1 MQALYLRIMKCHI
14 RLFFCALI
22 FLTLVTAGY
31 GQGASAK
38 IDSLQQ
44 VLSGKGL
51 DDRKRVDI
59 LNELG
64 YLYWV
69 INSRESVAY
78 GKNALALADSIQY
91 HSGAALARRVLGVG
105 YWTQGDLKLALEN
118 LNEAEEIYLQEG
130 DREGAANCLMNTGMV
145 YADIQEYRKAL
156 DIYNRSIQKFTE
168 LGLNGR
174 IATTFTKIGTV
185 LMEQGKLEDA
195 KEYFTNAL
203 QMHAREGFIYGQAE
217 AQNRLGTLFL
227 LEGEQEQAEHHLRRA
242 KALSEHID
250 DRDGLISSQIQFGKL
265 LRLQGKLEEARL
277 ELEKALDVAEAR
289 RLKKYQLLA
298 LQELKLLEKKSGNLE
313 KALRYYDDYISLKDS
328 IYDTNKSK
336 QIAALEFANELED
349 KDKEVAMLLER
360 ERLDTYIKWGL
371 LAGVVSLTVIS
382 LLIIHNQRQQ
392 SARNKEL
399 MASREA
405 LAKSALENAR
415 LREKELQN
423 QLDFKNRELT
433 AYALNFMQKNDLLQ
447 ELQEKL
453 KALKQ
458 GTPAL
463 QKKSLTEL
471 ESLIRS
477 HSSIDR
483 DWEDFKMVFEEVHPD
498 FHMRLLEN
506 HPELSA
512 NDLKICALTRLNLNI
527 KETAGI
533 LNISPESVKTA
544 RYRLRK
550 KLGLGP
556 EEELLPYLL
565 RLESATYPTGR
576 QVDIGT

>member
-1 MQALYLRIMKCHI
+1 MQTLYLLTMKCRI
-14 RLFFCALI
+14 RLFICSLI
-22 FLTLVTAGY
+22 FLTLAIAVN
-31 GQGASAK
+31 GQAASAS

-44 VLSGKGL
+44 LLSGKSL
-51 DDRKRVDI
+51 DDRKRIDV

-69 INSRESVAY
+69 INSRQSVYY
-78 GKNALALADSIQY
+78 GNKAFALADSIQY
-91 HSGAALARRVLGVG
+91 LSGAALARRVLGVG

-118 LNEAEEIYLQEG
+118 LNEAEELYLQEG
-130 DREGAANCLMNTGMV
+130 DQEGAANCLMNTGMV
-145 YADIQEYRKAL
+145 YADIQEYGKAL

-195 KEYFTNAL
+195 REYFTNAL
-203 QMHAREGFIYGQAE
+203 QMHAREGFTYGQAE

-227 LEGEQEQAEHHLRRA
+227 LEGETEQAEHHLRRA

-250 DRDGLISSQIQFGKL
+250 DRDGLISSQIQFGKM
-265 LRLQGKLEEARL
+265 LRLQGNNEEARQ
-277 ELEKALDVAEAR
+277 ELEQALVVADEK

-298 LQELKLLEKKSGNLE
+298 LRELKLLEKQSGNLE
-313 KALRYYDDYISLKDS
+313 KALLYYDDYLNLKDS

-349 KDKEVAMLLER
+349 KDKEVAMLQEK
-360 ERLDTYIKWGL
+360 ERLDSYIKWGL
-371 LAGVVSLTVIS
+371 LSGVIALTVIS

-392 SARNKEL
+392 SARNREL

-405 LAKSALENAR
+405 LAKSALENSR
-415 LREKELQN
+415 LRENELQN

-433 AYALNFMQKNDLLQ
+433 AYALNFIQKNDLLQ
-447 ELQEKL
+447 ELHEKVRSI
-453 KALKQ
+453 KM
-458 GTPAL
+458 GTPAD
-463 QKKSLTEL
+463 QKKSLAEL
-471 ESLIRS
+471 ESLIRT

-498 FHMRLLEN
+498 FHMKLMET
-506 HPELSA
+506 HSELSA

-565 RLESATYPTGR
+565 RLESSAFTPGSR
-576 QVDIGT
+576 

>member
-91 HSGAALARRVLGVG
+91 RSGAALARRVLGVG

>member
-1 MQALYLRIMKCHI
+1 MQIVYLRIMKCHL
-14 RLFFCALI
+14 RLFICSVI
-22 FLTLVTAGY
+22 FLNLVTAVY
-31 GQGASAK
+31 GQGASAS

-44 VLSGKGL
+44 ILSGKSL
-51 DDRKRVDI
+51 DDRERVDV

-69 INSRESVAY
+69 INSRESVIY
-78 GKNALALADSIQY
+78 GNKAFALADSINY
-91 HSGAALARRVLGVG
+91 LSGAALARRVLGVG
-105 YWTQGDLKLALEN
+105 YWTQGELKPALEN
-118 LNEAEEIYLQEG
+118 LNEAEELYLQEG

-145 YADIQEYRKAL
+145 YADIQEYGKAL

-195 KEYFTNAL
+195 REYFTNAL
-203 QMHAREGFIYGQAE
+203 QMHAREGFAYGQAE

-227 LEGEQEQAEHHLRRA
+227 LEGETEQAEHHLRRA

-250 DRDGLISSQIQFGKL
+250 DRDGLISSQIQFGIM
-265 LRLQGKLEEARL
+265 LRLQGNYEEARE
-277 ELEKALDVAEAR
+277 ELEQALEVAEDR

-298 LQELKLLEKKSGNLE
+298 LQELKLLEKQRGNLE
-313 KALRYYDDYISLKDS
+313 KALLYYDDYLILKDS

-349 KDKEVAMLLER
+349 KDKEVAILQEK
-360 ERLDTYIKWGL
+360 ERLDSYIKWGL
-371 LAGVVSLTVIS
+371 LAGVIALTVIS

-392 SARNKEL
+392 TARNKEL

-415 LREKELQN
+415 LRENELQN
-423 QLDFKNRELT
+423 QLDYKNRELT
-433 AYALNFMQKNDLLQ
+433 AYALNFIQKNDLLQ
-447 ELQEKL
+447 ELHEKVRSI
-453 KALKQ
+453 KM
-458 GTPAL
+458 GTPAD
-463 QKKSLTEL
+463 QKKSLAEL
-471 ESLIRS
+471 ESLIRT

-498 FHMRLLEN
+498 FHMKLVEN

-550 KLGLGP
+550 KLGLEP
-556 EEELLPYLL
+556 DEELLPYLL
-565 RLESATYPTGR
+565 RLESSALAPGSR
-576 QVDIGT
+576 

>member
-14 RLFFCALI
+14 RLFFCSLI
-22 FLTLVTAGY
+22 VMTLVTGVN
-31 GQGASAK
+31 GQGASTR

-51 DDRKRVDI
+51 DDRKRVDV

-69 INSRESVAY
+69 INSRESVSY
-78 GKNALALADSIQY
+78 GNKALSLADSIEY
-91 HSGAALARRVLGVG
+91 RSGAALARRVLGVG

-145 YADIQEYRKAL
+145 YADIQEYGKAL

-168 LGLNGR
+168 LSLNGR

-185 LMEQGKLEDA
+185 LMEQGQLEDA
-195 KEYFTNAL
+195 REYFTNAL
-203 QMHAREGFIYGQAE
+203 QMHARDGFVYGQAE

-265 LRLQGKLEEARL
+265 LRLQGKQEEARL

-298 LQELKLLEKKSGNLE
+298 LQELKLLEKQDGNLE
-313 KALRYYDDYISLKDS
+313 KALLYYDDYISLKDS

-349 KDKEVAMLLER
+349 KDKEVAMLQER
-360 ERLDTYIKWGL
+360 ERLDSYIKWGL
-371 LAGVVSLTVIS
+371 MAGVIALTVIS

-392 SARNKEL
+392 SARNREL

-453 KALKQ
+453 KALKL
-458 GTPAL
+458 GNPAL
-463 QKKSLTEL
+463 QKKSLAEL

-498 FHMRLLEN
+498 FHMRLVEN
-506 HPELSA
+506 HPDLSA

-565 RLESATYPTGR
+565 RLESANYPPGR
-576 QVDIGT
+576 QVDIGA